1 MDFVQFFCIVSE
13 SDNWQRLWTA
23 KNQRFTYQGHRSAS
37 FMTLTTDPIEIHRE
51 DNSNIITCILYTS
64 DNI

>member
-37 FMTLTTDPIEIHRE
+37 FMTLTTDPLR
-51 DNSNIITCILYTS
+51 YAS
-64 DNI
+64 DNIRVIRPM